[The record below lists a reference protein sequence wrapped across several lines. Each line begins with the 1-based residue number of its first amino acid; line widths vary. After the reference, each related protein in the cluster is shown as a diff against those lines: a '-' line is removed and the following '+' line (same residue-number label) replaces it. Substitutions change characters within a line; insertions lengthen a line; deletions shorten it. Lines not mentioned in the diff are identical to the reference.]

1 MSTTY
6 GNRPL
11 RVRFSS
17 NDSDGIAEFFDGSE
31 TGASAIQL
39 PKFSTTERNAYT
51 ASAGEIIYNETTNKI
66 QIYNGSAW
74 ADVDT
79 DTTLTLVDEDN
90 MASNS
95 ATSVPS
101 QQSVKAYVDNEI
113 TTHDAQH
120 SDVTLN
126 TFAAPTGAVD
136 VNDQELQK
144 AVLKDYAETD
154 VAISSGTTLAIDLSA
169 GNTGSVTLAHSVTDI
184 DFTNVPTNG
193 VSSFTLKVTQD
204 GTGSRTMAIN
214 AITVNGGSNVTGK
227 TVGAGGLTLTTTANR
242 EDIVTFLFYDAGTP
256 YINALLDLR

>member
-11 RVRFSS
+11 RIRFSS

-31 TGASAIQL
+31 SGATAIQL
-39 PKFSTTERNAYT
+39 PKFNTTERDAYS
-51 ASAGEIIYNETTNKI
+51 ASAGEIIYNESTNVI
-66 QIYNGSAW
+66 QIYNGSSW
-74 ADVDT
+74 ANVDT

-90 MASNS
+90 MASDS

-101 QQSVKAYVDNEI
+101 QQSVKAYVDNQDNLKLNL
-113 TTHDAQH
+113 TGG
-120 SDVTLN
+120 TL
-126 TFAAPTGAVD
+126 TGTLD
-136 VNDQELQK
+136 LNDQLLTK
-144 AVLKDYAETD
+144 PIIKDYAETD

-169 GNTGSVTLAHSVTDI
+169 GNTGSVTLAHNVTDI
-184 DFTNVPTNG
+184 DFTNVPANG

-227 TVGAGGLTLTTTANR
+227 TVDAGGLTLTTTANK
-242 EDIVTFLFYDAGTP
+242 EDIVTFLFFDAGTP
-256 YINALLDLR
+256 FVNALLNFG

>member
-1 MSTTY
+1 MSTTF
-6 GNRPL
+6 GNRPI

-101 QQSVKAYVDNEI
+101 QQSVKAYADTKA
-113 TTHDAQH
+113 TTSNRLDE
-120 SDVTLN
+120 
-126 TFAAPTGAVD
+126 FANPTSSLD
-136 VNDQELQK
+136 INDQVLQK
-144 AVLKDYAETD
+144 AILKDYAETRLA
-154 VAISSGTTLAIDLSA
+154 VSSSSGVIGIDMA
-169 GNTGSVTLAHSVTDI
+169 NGNTGTVTLGENVTDI
-184 DFTNVPTNG
+184 DFTNVPAG
-193 VSSFTLKVTQD
+193 VSSFTLLVKQD

-214 AITVNGGSNVTGK
+214 AITVNGGSHDTGK
-227 TVGAGGLTLTTTANR
+227 TAGAGGLTLTTTANR